1 MRSAGDE
8 RTIRGR
14 ARGRGRPRPT
24 RSRDSTIASDDTVSQ
39 TAEGLDIGNG
49 PGGEDERENW
59 LAELRAE
66 RHRLE
71 SVVLMMPAPVAL
83 HLGPEHRYVLAND
96 AYQRVSGAHRQLIGR
111 TPRELF

>member
-1 MRSAGDE
+1 MRWRQTPGTPAAHQKQGLDN
-8 RTIRGR
+8 
-14 ARGRGRPRPT
+14 
-24 RSRDSTIASDDTVSQ
+24 ASDQTVSQ
-39 TAEGLDIGNG
+39 TAEGLDVSNG
-49 PGGEDERENW
+49 PRGEDEREEW

-83 HLGPEHRYVLAND
+83 HLGPEHRYVLANE

-111 TPRELF
+111 TPRELFPEVAES